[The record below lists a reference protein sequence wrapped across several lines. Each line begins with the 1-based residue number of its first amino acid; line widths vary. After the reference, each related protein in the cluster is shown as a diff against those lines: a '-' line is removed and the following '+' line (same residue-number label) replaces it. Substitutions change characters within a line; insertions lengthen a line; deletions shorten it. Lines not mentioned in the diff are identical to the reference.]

1 MENNN
6 QFNNRISVTKDELI
20 VKNKISLSSKPDAFS
35 RYNFCYYTTLGNVE
49 KILGGK
55 YLYSSN
61 FSKMN
66 DLDEAKAHMNNKDRI
81 HALCFSN
88 SNSESVPMWYLYS
101 GILGRGAC
109 IKITPAKMIGFI
121 KSIKNVYPVIDGK
134 PDESVA
140 LEIGKDVEIQ
150 YGWIYYQSDK
160 YSYHFKNKWYA
171 VTDDAEAFLDS
182 NYFIKQYPWHYE
194 REFRIVF
201 INKTD
206 NTYDR
211 IAIKLDGSFIKKL
224 KIILAPE
231 IKKSEIKSSV
241 FDGLALTESKL
252 KIKMGLLSRNQE
264 EINTYILEAI
274 KNHEKAEL

>member
-1 MENNN
+1 MYFLE
-6 QFNNRISVTKDELI
+6 
-20 VKNKISLSSKPDAFS
+20 SSHHQVLHHF
-35 RYNFCYYTTLGNVE
+35 
-49 KILGGK
+49 
-55 YLYSSN
+55 
-61 FSKMN
+61 
-66 DLDEAKAHMNNKDRI
+66 
-81 HALCFSN
+81 
-88 SNSESVPMWYLYS
+88 
-101 GILGRGAC
+101 
-109 IKITPAKMIGFI
+109 
-121 KSIKNVYPVIDGK
+121 
-134 PDESVA
+134 
-140 LEIGKDVEIQ
+140 
-150 YGWIYYQSDK
+150 WIYYQSDK

>member
-1 MENNN
+1 M
-6 QFNNRISVTKDELI
+6 
-20 VKNKISLSSKPDAFS
+20 
-35 RYNFCYYTTLGNVE
+35 
-49 KILGGK
+49 
-55 YLYSSN
+55 
-61 FSKMN
+61 
-66 DLDEAKAHMNNKDRI
+66 
-81 HALCFSN
+81 
-88 SNSESVPMWYLYS
+88 
-101 GILGRGAC
+101 
-109 IKITPAKMIGFI
+109 
-121 KSIKNVYPVIDGK
+121 
-134 PDESVA
+134 
-140 LEIGKDVEIQ
+140 
-150 YGWIYYQSDK
+150 
-160 YSYHFKNKWYA
+160 
-171 VTDDAEAFLDS
+171 TDDAEAFLDS